1 MNSPKENFFNHTQIL
16 RTEIPPKFTKKQK
29 KTGREITI
37 PQANDTKGGSV
48 MEGRDTM
55 EVAAGLLRQADLWR
69 GWQDGGRWWD
79 FVARRR
85 CYGGDARA
93 ALWRGRAVNWGEF
106 GGGGGG
112 S

>member
-1 MNSPKENFFNHTQIL
+1 
-16 RTEIPPKFTKKQK
+16 
-29 KTGREITI
+29 
-37 PQANDTKGGSV
+37 

-69 GWQDGGRWWD
+69 GWQDGGRRRD